1 MSLFHKHLFY
11 NNDFYNNPIFQ
22 TLCSLRLNRTE
33 GSIIIIII
41 KYTIKGKNFYENLSI
56 NDNRIF
62 IGNANFP
69 LFQYACLFNRRQNY
83 NEWTRVSG
91 KRYEARDTNLFL
103 KKPVPCLTLTQRN
116 CLWSKNC
123 VEFSTIFLIIRRSYQ
138 PISTTSL
145 AIKQQVKR
153 RRPSDDR

>member
-1 MSLFHKHLFY
+1 M
-11 NNDFYNNPIFQ
+11 
-22 TLCSLRLNRTE
+22 
-33 GSIIIIII
+33 IIIIII
-41 KYTIKGKNFYENLSI
+41 KYMIKRKNFYENLAI
-56 NDNRIF
+56 KDNRIV
-62 IGNANFP
+62 IGNTNFR
-69 LFQYACLFNRRQNY
+69 FSN
-83 NEWTRVSG
+83 TRVCLTGVKTIITERKPPG

-116 CLWSKNC
+116 CLWSNNC
-123 VEFSTIFLIIRRSYQ
+123 VEFSTIFLIIRRSNQ